1 MDFSLE
7 NIMTLQTWLTAG
19 LIFILRISDMTL
31 DTLRVLMV
39 MRGRKGLAWILGF
52 FQATIFVMA
61 ISQVLSDLNNPLS
74 LVGYAAG
81 FATGNV
87 IGMLIEERMAIGHTH
102 LRVISPTRGAAIAE
116 QLRESGYA
124 VTEVSG
130 RGRDGTV
137 TILEIGV
144 LRRNAKKVRETV
156 SGADPEAMITA
167 EELRPLRRGFWRA

>member
-7 NIMTLQTWLTAG
+7 NILTLQAWLSAG

-39 MRGRKGLAWILGF
+39 MRGRKGLAWVLGF

-81 FATGNV
+81 FNQ
-87 IGMLIEERMAIGHTH
+87 
-102 LRVISPTRGAAIAE
+102 AE
-116 QLRESGYA
+116 QFKQL
-124 VTEVSG
+124 V
-130 RGRDGTV
+130 
-137 TILEIGV
+137 
-144 LRRNAKKVRETV
+144 
-156 SGADPEAMITA
+156 
-167 EELRPLRRGFWRA
+167 